1 MKIERNYGIVT
12 AMIGGYFVINDQFL
26 LYDKKQPIRLKITRM
41 TVYAQSKII
50 EAFTENN
57 EIYYLFF
64 FKDNYLTARKATRLK
79 LNSHIAKAFKNGII
93 FHHPHPLINTLYSS
107 CSPLK
112 FLSFDQLMKK
122 LVTQYTP
129 QEKALILTYLESFT
143 PQKELFKHI
152 QNIFYQYRRNG
163 QLFEGYKI
171 IQILLTFTPNH
182 SWVKPLASSLAY
194 KKYADL
200 YKELSEDLFTKDLIF
215 IEQSLFLQKENHQ
228 SFQQLVSI
236 LSNESRWIDL
246 ISLSIYKFSL
256 TPSNDTYRDLL
267 QLLEEHLENEE
278 ITDVLADLSLS
289 VPNSP
294 ELHLDLIEKFF
305 KLNKVEEAINL
316 ISEQNLELNTSQVRT
331 LEGILENL
339 NLDDSNVQI
348 EKINYIL
355 LPLFKSEPKKLEKI
369 LRKCVTQ
376 LFKSKDI
383 HYIKEW
389 LTPLRDSQLSLPII
403 EIINKM
409 KTLSEDPNQ
418 QQLLGEFYYQFNQ
431 FDKAIEC
438 FSWEMELN
446 NTDPKPVQ
454 WLSKIYQHI
463 GMKDEYKAY
472 QQLYI
477 EMKK

>member
-1 MKIERNYGIVT
+1 
-12 AMIGGYFVINDQFL
+12 MIKDHFL
-26 LYDKKQPIRLKITRM
+26 LYDKKQPIRLHVTRM

-50 EAFTENN
+50 ETFTENN
-57 EIYYLFF
+57 EVYYLFF
-64 FKDNYLTARKATRLK
+64 FKDIYLTARKATRLK

-93 FHHPHPLINTLYSS
+93 FHHPHPLINNLYSS

-122 LVTQYTP
+122 LETQHTP
-129 QEKALILTYLESFT
+129 QEKALILTYFESFT

-163 QLFEGYKI
+163 QLVEAYKI
-171 IQILLTFTPNH
+171 IQVLLDFTPDHN
-182 SWVKPLASSLAY
+182 WVKPLAGSLTY

-200 YKELSEDLFTKDLIF
+200 YKEFSKDLFTKDLIF
-215 IEQSLFLQKENHQ
+215 VEKSLFIKKDNPQ
-228 SFQQLVSI
+228 SFQQLETI
-236 LSNESRWIDL
+236 LTNESRWIDL
-246 ISLSIYKFSL
+246 ISLSSYKFSL
-256 TPSNDTYRDLL
+256 TPSNDTYRALL
-267 QLLEEHLENEE
+267 QLLEEHLENGE
-278 ITDVLADLSLS
+278 ITDVLMNLTLS
-289 VPNSP
+289 VPNYP
-294 ELHLDLIEKFF
+294 QLHLDLIERFF
-305 KLNKVEEAINL
+305 KLNKVEEAISL
-316 ISEQNLELNTSQVRT
+316 MTEQSLELNASQVRT
-331 LEGILENL
+331 LETLLENL

-355 LPLFKSEPKKLEKI
+355 QPLFISEPEKLEKI

-376 LFKSKDI
+376 LLKSKDI
-383 HYIKEW
+383 NYIKDW
-389 LTPLRDSQLSLPII
+389 LTPQRESQQSLPII
-403 EIINKM
+403 EIVNKM
-409 KTLSEDPNQ
+409 QKLSEDPNQ
-418 QQLLGEFYYQFNQ
+418 QQLLGEFYYQFSQ

-463 GMKDEYKAY
+463 GKKDEYKAY

-477 EMKK
+477 EMQK

>member
-1 MKIERNYGIVT
+1 MTKN
-12 AMIGGYFVINDQFL
+12 QFL
-26 LYDKKQPIRLKITRM
+26 LYDKKQPIRLQVLRM
-41 TVYAQSKII
+41 AVYSQSKII

-57 EIYYLFF
+57 DVYYLFF
-64 FKDNYLTARKATRLK
+64 FKDNYLTASKATRLK

-93 FHHPHPLINTLYSS
+93 FHHPHPLISSLYSS

-112 FLSFDQLMKK
+112 SLSFDQLMKK
-122 LVTQYTP
+122 LETQYTP
-129 QEKALILTYLESFT
+129 QEKALILTYFESFT

-171 IQILLTFTPNH
+171 IRILLDFTPDH
-182 SWVKPLASSLAY
+182 SWVKPLAGSLAY

-200 YKELSEDLFTKDLIF
+200 YREFSEDLFTKDLIF
-215 IEQSLFLQKENHQ
+215 VERSLYLDKHNSQ
-228 SFQQLVSI
+228 SFQQLESI

-246 ISLSIYKFSL
+246 IAISIYKFSL
-256 TPSNDTYRDLL
+256 TPSNDSYRALL
-267 QLLEEHLENEE
+267 QLLDKHLENEE
-278 ITDVLADLSLS
+278 ITDTLVDLTHSI
-289 VPNSP
+289 PNSP
-294 ELHLDLIEKFF
+294 ELHLDLIERFL
-305 KLNKVEEAINL
+305 KLNKVEEAISL
-316 ISEQNLELNTSQVRT
+316 ISEQSLELNASQVRT
-331 LEGILENL
+331 LESLLENL

-355 LPLFKSEPKKLEKI
+355 QPLFISEPEKLEKI

-376 LFKSKDI
+376 LLKSNSI
-383 HYIKEW
+383 HFIKEW
-389 LTPLRDSQLSLPII
+389 LTPLRDSQHSLPVI
-403 EIINKM
+403 ETINKM
-409 KTLSEDPNQ
+409 HKLSEDPNQ

-477 EMKK
+477 DMQK

>member
-1 MKIERNYGIVT
+1 MHKNE
-12 AMIGGYFVINDQFL
+12 FL
-26 LYDKKQPIRLKITRM
+26 LYDKKQPIRLHVTSM

-50 EAFTENN
+50 ETYTENN
-57 EIYYLFF
+57 EVYYLFF
-64 FKDNYLTARKATRLK
+64 FKDNFLTARKATRLK
-79 LNSHIAKAFKNGII
+79 LNSHIANAFKKGII

-112 FLSFDQLMKK
+112 SLSFDQLMKK
-122 LVTQYTP
+122 LETQYTQ
-129 QEKALILTYLESFT
+129 QEKALILTYFESFT

-152 QNIFYQYRRNG
+152 QNIFYQFQRNG

-171 IQILLTFTPNH
+171 IQILLHFTPDH
-182 SWVKPLASSLAY
+182 SWVKPLAGSLAF

-200 YKELSEDLFTKDLIF
+200 YKELSEDLFKKDLIF
-215 IEQSLFLQKENHQ
+215 VEQSLFLQKENQQ
-228 SFQQLVSI
+228 SFQRLVSI
-236 LSNESRWIDL
+236 LSNESRWSDL
-246 ISLSIYKFSL
+246 ISLFIYKFSL
-256 TPSNDTYRDLL
+256 TPSNDTYHNLL
-267 QLLEEHLENEE
+267 QLLGEHLHDEE
-278 ITDVLADLSLS
+278 ITDILADLSLS

-305 KLNKVEEAINL
+305 KLNKVEEAISL
-316 ISEQNLELNTSQVRT
+316 ISEQSLDLNASQVRT

-339 NLDDSNVQI
+339 NLEDSNVQI

-355 LPLFKSEPKKLEKI
+355 LPLFKSEPEKLEKI

-376 LFKSKDI
+376 LFKNKDI
-383 HYIKEW
+383 NFIKEW
-389 LTPLRDSQLSLPII
+389 LTPVRDSQLSLPII

-409 KTLSEDPNQ
+409 QILSEDPNQ

-438 FSWEMELN
+438 FSWEMELHN
-446 NTDPKPVQ
+446 NDPKPVQ
-454 WLSKIYQHI
+454 WLSKIYQVI

-477 EMKK
+477 EMQK

>member
-1 MKIERNYGIVT
+1 MKI
-12 AMIGGYFVINDQFL
+12 GGFFMTKDQFL
-26 LYDKKQPIRLKITRM
+26 LYDKKQPIRLHLSRM
-41 TVYAQSKII
+41 TVYSQSKII

-57 EIYYLFF
+57 EVYYLFF

-79 LNSHIAKAFKNGII
+79 LNSHIAKALKYGII
-93 FHHPHPLINTLYSS
+93 FHHPHPLINSLYSS

-112 FLSFDQLMKK
+112 SLSFDQLMKK
-122 LVTQYTP
+122 LETQYTP
-129 QEKALILTYLESFT
+129 QEKALVLTYFESFT

-171 IQILLTFTPNH
+171 IQVLLDFTPDH
-182 SWVKPLASSLAY
+182 SWVKPLAGSLTY

-200 YKELSEDLFTKDLIF
+200 YKDFSGELFTKDLIF
-215 IEQSLFLQKENHQ
+215 VEKSLFLQKENYP
-228 SFQQLVSI
+228 SFQQLKSI

-256 TPSNDTYRDLL
+256 SPSIDTYQELL
-267 QLLEEHLENEE
+267 QLLEEHLENED
-278 ITDVLADLSLS
+278 ITDVLADLTLS
-289 VPNSP
+289 ITNFP
-294 ELHLDLIEKFF
+294 ELYLDLIERFF
-305 KLNKVEEAINL
+305 KLNKVEEAISL
-316 ISEQNLELNTSQVRT
+316 MTEQSLELNTLQVRT
-331 LEGILENL
+331 LENLLENL

-355 LPLFKSEPKKLEKI
+355 LPLFKSEPQKLEKI

-376 LFKSKDI
+376 LLKSKDI
-383 HYIKEW
+383 NYIKDW
-389 LTPLRDSQLSLPII
+389 LTPQRESQHSLPII
-403 EIINKM
+403 EIVNKM
-409 KTLSEDPNQ
+409 QILSEDPNQ

-454 WLSKIYQHI
+454 WLSKIYQMI